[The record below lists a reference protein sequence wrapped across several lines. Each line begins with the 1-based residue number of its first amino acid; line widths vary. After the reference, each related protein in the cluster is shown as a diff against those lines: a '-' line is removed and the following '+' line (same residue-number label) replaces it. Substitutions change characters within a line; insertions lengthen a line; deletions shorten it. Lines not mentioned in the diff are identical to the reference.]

1 MTLNNLNY
9 VLSPLDQFEVR
20 DLLSINA
27 NLLGNVNLSL
37 TNIGLYLTISIVIIL
52 TYSLLASNNNKII
65 PNNWSISQESIYA
78 TVHGIV
84 VSQINPTKGQI
95 YFPFIYTLFVF
106 ILVNNLIIPTI

>member
-37 TNIGLYLTISIVIIL
+37 TNIGLYLTISMVVIL
-52 TYSLLASNNNKII
+52 TYSLLATNNNKII
-65 PNNWSISQESIYA
+65 PNN
-78 TVHGIV
+78 
-84 VSQINPTKGQI
+84 
-95 YFPFIYTLFVF
+95 
-106 ILVNNLIIPTI
+106 